1 MQQCGQTVHVAA
13 TVLKGLSTAESKC
26 SDFITKVDV
35 SFMVILMKVDQSGR
49 HQWAH
54 IFPKRKCY
62 LCYAKD
68 GAVSVTVF
76 QARKIRRGRKRF
88 LALQKCLQYC
98 KLEAQQST
106 IGQHALSFLHI
117 SLLLSSL
124 VNVTKST
131 TGTSR
136 SWFAGIRTLAKLCK
150 GLLLGR
156 CFGSTL
162 FGISGRK
169 LRERERERERKK
181 EVPFCQL

>member
-88 LALQKCLQYC
+88 LAFQKCLQYC

-106 IGQHALSFLHI
+106 IGQHALSF
-117 SLLLSSL
+117 SSYSSSFVLS
-124 VNVTKST
+124 
-131 TGTSR
+131 
-136 SWFAGIRTLAKLCK
+136 
-150 GLLLGR
+150 
-156 CFGSTL
+156 
-162 FGISGRK
+162 
-169 LRERERERERKK
+169 RECNEIDNRNQSIMVCGNPDIDKIM
-181 EVPFCQL
+181 